1 MPKGK
6 KEDPVKDKVKGA
18 SRHAGIADL
27 KSKVPRYITPGISDN
42 VEFQRERTIEASK
55 KQVQRELDGMR
66 KMPGRPKAMEYFEK
80 VAEFFTARADEVRL
94 WKEQGGKVVGTLC
107 LFIPHEIIDAAGA
120 LPLRVGSGFHEAVH
134 PANELLADA
143 GLCPMVKATLGCK
156 MVESS
161 PFLTMSDM
169 LVGPT
174 PCDAKTKLAEILQDY
189 MPVLVINMP
198 RIKSGSAVR
207 RLWIDEIHILMD
219 RLEELTGN
227 KITPQALKRSVEK
240 YHKAHLAWR
249 RFMDIR
255 KRGNVIWGRD
265 ALLIAQLSDIDNIE
279 RWAQN
284 LQKLCDELEARTGK
298 PEECVD
304 KERPR
309 ILLGGSHIVWP
320 NWKIPTLIEETG
332 GIIAADELCSGMR
345 VFRDPVVSD
354 ENSLESLVEAVA
366 DKYFYPCTCPSFS
379 PNLEREDNILNM
391 IKDYKIE
398 GVIYHVLR
406 GCHLNALDSTKV
418 DVLLKA
424 NKMPVLKIETEYDEG
439 DVEQIRTR
447 IEAFLEMIF
456 VKREFEGKDGKA
468 AETKGEKVWGTAT
481 PVESKG
487 SMEDQSYK
495 AEDRVEV
502 GATGPGEAKKEG

>member
-55 KQVQRELDGMR
+55 KQVQRELEGMR

-309 ILLGGSHIVWP
+309 ILLGGSPIVWP

-447 IEAFLEMIF
+447 IEAFFEMIF
-456 VKREFEGKDGKA
+456 VKREFEGKEGKA
-468 AETKGEKVWGTAT
+468 AETAGDKVWGTAT
-481 PVESKG
+481 PVEAKASIQ
-487 SMEDQSYK
+487 EQSYK

-502 GATGPGEAKKEG
+502 GSTGPGEVKKEG

>member
-1 MPKGK
+1 MPFGK
-6 KEDPVKDKVKGA
+6 KEDPARDKVQGA
-18 SRHAGIADL
+18 PRHAGIADL
-27 KSKVPRYITPGISDN
+27 KAKTPRYITPGIGDN
-42 VEFQRERTIEASK
+42 VEFQRERTVEASK
-55 KQVQRELDGMR
+55 KQIHQELERMR

-80 VAEFFTARADEVRL
+80 VAEFFTARAEEVKL
-94 WKEQGGKVVGTLC
+94 WKQQGGKVVGTLC
-107 LFIPHEIIDAAGA
+107 VFIPHEIIDAAGA

-156 MVESS
+156 MVEAS
-161 PFLTMSDM
+161 PYFSMSDM
-169 LVGPT
+169 IVSPT
-174 PCDAKTKLAEILQDY
+174 PCDAKMKLAEILQDY
-189 MPVLVINMP
+189 MPVLIINMP
-198 RIKSGSAVR
+198 RVKSGSAVR
-207 RLWIDEIHILMD
+207 RLWTDEIHILMD

-227 KITPQALKRSVEK
+227 RITAQSMRKSIDK

-249 RFMDIR
+249 RFMKLR
-255 KRGNVIWGRD
+255 KRGNIIWGRD
-265 ALLIAQLSDIDNIE
+265 ALLVGQMSDIDNIE

-284 LQKLCDELEARTGK
+284 VQKLCDELEARAGK
-298 PEECVD
+298 PEEFVD
-304 KERPR
+304 KDRPR
-309 ILLGGSHIVWP
+309 ILLGGSPIVWP
-320 NWKIPTLIEETG
+320 NWKIPTIIEETG

-345 VFRDPVVSD
+345 IFRDPVISD
-354 ENSLESLVEAVA
+354 ESSLDSLVEAVS

-391 IKDYKIE
+391 IKEYEIE

-424 NKMPVLKIETEYDEG
+424 KKMAVLKIETEYDEG

-447 IEAFLEMIF
+447 IEAFFEMIF
-456 VKREFEGKDGKA
+456 VKREFEGKEGKA
-468 AETKGEKVWGTAT
+468 AEATGEKVWGTAT

-495 AEDRVEV
+495 AEDRVETGV
-502 GATGPGEAKKEG
+502 TGPGEVKKEG